1 MDDRQPRVLTIP
13 PSANF
18 LEALTDAVLAG
29 FPRPETLPPPD
40 PLTELP
46 RWTLLVPTRRAARQL
61 EDIFRSKLG
70 PRGGLLPAIR
80 PIGDIDEELLAAHPS
95 LEPAHPGIP
104 DAISPLGRE
113 LVLINLIDDWVSEN
127 PGSQLAREIA
137 DSPAQALALA
147 QSLAEFVD
155 TLETEE
161 IGAVDISGLYDL
173 ESARHREAVLD
184 FLALARVRLPAL
196 LKQWQLSGPKE
207 RQSRII
213 RQEAHRLGRQSPK
226 WPIVAAGST
235 GTIPATRE
243 LLLAISR
250 SPGCAVVLPGLDLG
264 LDELSWNALGPQHPQ
279 YALKELLGTMAV
291 DRKQVTVLAGCTPAP
306 RDWMMTEFMRPPEGS
321 AVWID
326 TLKADAQ
333 SRTDA
338 RRGLTLIET
347 RSREEEALTISLML
361 REAHEIPDRT
371 ACLITPDRDLA
382 RRVKQELKRW
392 TIDIDD
398 TAGQPL
404 IDFAGPGLLALLLV
418 AIESGFGLVPML
430 ALVRHPMVTAG
441 LDSPA
446 ARQAASLLDLALFR
460 KGSGW
465 PGLSQL
471 CSAYTR
477 NKTEIEADSHAHEV
491 FHQFVSADWQ
501 AAAVFLEGVV
511 SVLEKLGLPA
521 SASLSDHLDAIQD
534 ALQGLAGPVIWADEP
549 GAALNS
555 LIAAIKSESGY
566 SGTCGTGRV
575 IAILMHRL
583 RTEVFR
589 PSRGQTPRLAIYGL
603 LEARLMR
610 ADLHVLGGLNENIW
624 PALPDTGP
632 WLNRPMREKLR
643 MQLPERA
650 IGQTAHDLVQA
661 MGADE
666 VRLVWSRR
674 IGDSPANPS
683 RWILRLKLLLSDVL
697 PAADSPWLQWARQ
710 LLRAESV
717 KPGAKPKPCPPV
729 SARPARMSV
738 TQVETLIRDP
748 YAFYARQILKL
759 NPLPDISMV
768 PGYDLR
774 GTLYH
779 EAIGKFL
786 RNHPVD
792 FPQDALEKLLAISRE
807 VFAPHFDIPLIRA
820 FWWPRFQRIAAEL
833 VAEDRSDI
841 VRTYAETGG
850 SYSFD
855 VAGRDFKL
863 TGRADRLDLL
873 KSGEVAILD
882 YKTGTVPS
890 GPQVKS
896 GLAPQLPLEAAM
908 VSFGAFKEVGSRQVS
923 RLEYVKLS
931 GGSPAIETT
940 QPKLEAPVMDLSIG
954 HFERLRKLLE
964 AYANPLRPYFPRN
977 IVVNVDDVLSHD
989 HLSRYL
995 EWRLS
1000 GESA

>member
-1 MDDRQPRVLTIP
+1 MEPV
-13 PSANF
+13 
-18 LEALTDAVLAG
+18 
-29 FPRPETLPPPD
+29 
-40 PLTELP
+40 
-46 RWTLLVPTRRAARQL
+46 
-61 EDIFRSKLG
+61 
-70 PRGGLLPAIR
+70 
-80 PIGDIDEELLAAHPS
+80 

-127 PGSQLAREIA
+127 PGSQLAQEIA
-137 DSPAQALALA
+137 GSPAQALALA

-161 IGAVDISGLYDL
+161 IGALDISGLYDL

-196 LKQWQLSGPKE
+196 LQQWELSGPKE

-213 RQEAHRLGRQSPK
+213 RQEAHRLGRRPPK

-250 SPGCAVVLPGLDLG
+250 SPGCAIVLPGLDLG

-279 YALKELLGTMAV
+279 YALKQLLGTLAV
-291 DRKQVTVLAGCTPAP
+291 DRKPVTTRAGCKSAP

-321 AVWID
+321 AAWLE

-338 RRGLTLIET
+338 KRGLTLIEAS
-347 RSREEEALTISLML
+347 SREEEALTISLML
-361 REAHEIPDRT
+361 REAYEISGRT

-392 TIDIDD
+392 AIDIDD

-404 IDFAGPGLLALLLV
+404 IDFAGPGLLALLLA

-430 ALVRHPMVTAG
+430 ALVRHPLVTAG
-441 LDSPA
+441 LDPPA
-446 ARQAASLLDLALFR
+446 ARRAASLLDLALFR

-465 PGLSQL
+465 PELSQL
-471 CSAYTR
+471 RSALTR
-477 NKTEIEADSHAHEV
+477 NKSEIEADNHAHEV
-491 FHQFVSADWQ
+491 CRRFEPADWQ
-501 AAAVFLEGVV
+501 AATAFLEGVV
-511 SVLEKLGLPA
+511 SALSNIGLPA
-521 SASLSDHLDAIQD
+521 SATLSDHLDAIQD
-534 ALQGLAGPVIWADEP
+534 AFQSLAGPVIWADEP
-549 GAALNS
+549 GMALHK
-555 LIAAIKSESGY
+555 LIAAMKSESGY
-566 SGTCGTGRV
+566 AGACGAGRV

-589 PSRGQTPRLAIYGL
+589 PSRGQTLRLAIYGL

-632 WLNRPMREKLR
+632 WLNRPMREKLG
-643 MQLPERA
+643 MQQPERA

-661 MGADE
+661 MGAEE

-683 RWILRLKLLLSDVL
+683 RWVLRLKLLLSDLL
-697 PAADSPWLQWARQ
+697 PAGDPPWLQWARQ

-717 KPGAKPKPCPPV
+717 KPCAKPKPCPPV
-729 SARPARMSV
+729 SARPVRLSV
-738 TQVETLIRDP
+738 TQVETLVRDP

-759 NPLPDISMV
+759 NPLPDV
-768 PGYDLR
+768 AKAPGYDLR

-779 EAIGKFL
+779 DAIGKFL

-792 FPQDALEKLLAISRE
+792 FPQDAREKLLAIGRE

-833 VAEDRSDI
+833 VTEDRSNI
-841 VRTYAETGG
+841 VRTFAEIGG
-850 SYSFD
+850 SYSFE

-873 KSGEVAILD
+873 KSGEIAILD

-890 GPQVKS
+890 GPQVNS

-908 VSFGAFKEVGSRQVS
+908 VSFGAFKEAGSRQVS
-923 RLEYVKLS
+923 RLEYVKIT
-931 GGSPAIETT
+931 GGNPAIETT
-940 QPKLEAPVMDLSIG
+940 QPNLEAPVMDLSLR

-964 AYANPLRPYFPRN
+964 VYADPLRPYFPRN
-977 IVVNVDDVLSHD
+977 IVVNVDDPLSHD
-989 HLSRYL
+989 HLSRHL